1 MSVVIRAVG
10 SALPARAVPND
21 DLPAALETSDEWIKS
36 RTGIAQRYIA
46 ADDET
51 TSSLAIAAA
60 RSALDS
66 AGLKADDIDG
76 IIVATT
82 TPDLTFPAV
91 ATMVQRE
98 LGVPAGTLAF
108 DVQAVCAGFIYAVG
122 VADGLLQ
129 AGRMRRAIVIG
140 SETMTRILNWE
151 DRTTCVL
158 FGDGGKDAL
167 IGLMR
172 DVPLHVIRLEAV
184 GVQQV
189 ENGAGHL
196 FDRVSE
202 DFLTS
207 HVKMTNALGA
217 AWPAGGVQD
226 VDQVAVSVHLQTD
239 QAARVRAG
247 QGV

>member
-46 ADDET
+46 AEDET

-66 AGLKADDIDG
+66 AGLTAADIDG

-82 TPDLTFPAV
+82 TPDLTFRCHHGAR
-91 ATMVQRE
+91 TGFR
-98 LGVPAGTLAF
+98 GHLAF
-108 DVQAVCAGFIYAVG
+108 DLQAVCAGFIYAVG

-129 AGRMRRAIVIG
+129 TGRMRRAIVIG

-158 FGDGGKDAL
+158 FGDGAGAVIMERDDSLDAL
-167 IGLMR
+167 TGANPRGLIDLQMNADGNLIDILHTTGGPSSTR
-172 DVPLHVIRLEAV
+172 ASATSTWRAKKSSATPLKRCPARCSSCSTPTGSRL
-184 GVQQV
+184 
-189 ENGAGHL
+189 
-196 FDRVSE
+196 
-202 DFLTS
+202 
-207 HVKMTNALGA
+207 MT
-217 AWPAGGVQD
+217 
-226 VDQVAVSVHLQTD
+226 
-239 QAARVRAG
+239 
-247 QGV
+247 

>member
-46 ADDET
+46 AEDET

-66 AGLKADDIDG
+66 AGLTAADIDG

-98 LGVPAGTLAF
+98 LGLAGTLAF
-108 DVQAVCAGFIYAVG
+108 DLQAVCAGIIYAVG

-129 AGRMRRAIVIG
+129 TGRMRRAIVIG
-140 SETMTRILNWE
+140 SETLTRILNWE
-151 DRTTCVL
+151 DRTTCAVT
-158 FGDGGKDAL
+158 
-167 IGLMR
+167 
-172 DVPLHVIRLEAV
+172 VPA
-184 GVQQV
+184 
-189 ENGAGHL
+189 
-196 FDRVSE
+196 
-202 DFLTS
+202 
-207 HVKMTNALGA
+207 
-217 AWPAGGVQD
+217 P
-226 VDQVAVSVHLQTD
+226 
-239 QAARVRAG
+239 
-247 QGV
+247 

>member
-151 DRTTCVL
+151 DRTILAEGPALLTLKEGFEGAMDHTNIEVGIVGEDKVFKVL
-158 FGDGGKDAL
+158 
-167 IGLMR
+167 R
-172 DVPLHVIRLEAV
+172 VPKVIL
-184 GVQQV
+184 V
-189 ENGAGHL
+189 EQL
-196 FDRVSE
+196 
-202 DFLTS
+202 L
-207 HVKMTNALGA
+207 LL
-217 AWPAGGVQD
+217 
-226 VDQVAVSVHLQTD
+226 HLQI
-239 QAARVRAG
+239 QAVMN
-247 QGV
+247 QILPEIFLFSII